1 MTADWGVLNRYYLCS
16 CFILVC
22 VMLTNPGASV
32 DNEGSKKRALS
43 WPPVGVPRC
52 HDVRKDL
59 LTMVA
64 HFDTPGPPFA

>member
-1 MTADWGVLNRYYLCS
+1 
-16 CFILVC
+16 
-22 VMLTNPGASV
+22 MLTNPGASV